1 MSRLGVKIAIET
13 RGEEGSLVLAG
24 GTRLVVPAYPT
35 EAVDPTGAGDAYLAG
50 FFAEY
55 ASQKDPGW
63 CSSVGSAAASAVV
76 ETVGPSVRIT
86 KDELMERAESVHNR
100 IRTLG

>member
-1 MSRLGVKIAIET
+1 
-13 RGEEGSLVLAG
+13 
-24 GTRLVVPAYPT
+24 VPAYST
-35 EAVDPTGAGDAYLAG
+35 EVVDPTGAGDAYLAG

-55 ASQKDPGW
+55 ADRQDLRW

-76 ETVGPSVRIT
+76 ETVGPSIRIT
-86 KDELMERAESVHNR
+86 KDELIERAERVHNG